1 MGKVE
6 KFQKIMEN
14 IGVVSAVFVITVFNY
29 VFFRIV
35 FDYTI
40 EEKYEDLVFIL
51 IFVGIIIILFGY
63 WLKRYICNYYSGPYT
78 TETIQ
83 QWRKKQKL
91 KEKLTLNQKITLNV
105 IDGYG
110 VKLFNKIGVIM
121 IVIAIVV
128 FILKG

>member
-1 MGKVE
+1 ME
-6 KFQKIMEN
+6 KFQKIMEK
-14 IGVVSAVFVITVFNY
+14 IGIVSAVFVITIFNY

-35 FDYTI
+35 FDYII

-110 VKLFNKIGVIM
+110 VKLFNKIGFIIIFIGILILVISSG
-121 IVIAIVV
+121 I
-128 FILKG
+128 K